1 MVITVPLRKWLAEI
15 AEKDC
20 VLCTVYDYVYNLHCL
35 PSIACT
41 VCNYCFLPVCLVY
54 DFMSTFYCF
63 VSVTLFRVDFLVDS
77 VIIWFDLSNVVISL
91 L

>member
-1 MVITVPLRKWLAEI
+1 MTEEASVEMKFQLYCVMVITVPLHKWLAEI

-20 VLCTVYDYVYNLHCL
+20 VLCTVY
-35 PSIACT
+35 
-41 VCNYCFLPVCLVY
+41 NYCFLPVCLVY